1 MRFFWLILIC
11 LSVYTGYVYYKDDGL
26 DLPSLDD
33 SSTTSKDDAEESD
46 AETAQPEA
54 EEASK
59 SPSASNPSP
68 GRTSVTPAPKQDVAD
83 IEAEAKKIEE
93 TLSILAKDVETMK
106 LYEPKSPYAG
116 KVTLQNGNASA
127 QSPESEYL
135 TLNAVSENSTAISIT
150 GWKLESVVTKSE
162 ALIPEGARLLVSEN
176 DREKA
181 PIMLSPGETAYVV
194 TGLTPLRV
202 SFRENECSGYL
213 STEGSFSPS
222 LTRSCPL
229 PGDELLQYGSV
240 KSSDARCSE
249 YVRGIGQCEVKD
261 ASHIE
266 AAELSGSCE
275 MFISNVLTYEGCVEK
290 HRTDKTFYTSGA
302 WRVYLNRTGE
312 LWRSSKDVVRLL
324 DAEGKVV
331 SVLEY

>member
-1 MRFFWLILIC
+1 MRFFWLTLIC
-11 LSVYTGYVYYKDDGL
+11 LSLYTGYVYYKDDEL
-26 DLPSLDD
+26 NLPSLDN
-33 SSTTSKDDAEESD
+33 SSATSTEDVGVEEGTTAPPEREE
-46 AETAQPEA
+46 
-54 EEASK
+54 
-59 SPSASNPSP
+59 PSQTLSEGVPSS
-68 GRTSVTPAPKQDVAD
+68 GTTRGTPVPKQSAAD
-83 IEAEAKKIEE
+83 IEVEAKKIEE
-93 TLSILAKDVETMK
+93 TLSTLAKDVEAMK
-106 LYEPKSPYAG
+106 LFEPASPYAG
-116 KVTLQNGNASA
+116 KVKLTNGNASA

-135 TLNAVSENSTAISIT
+135 TVSALPGNSTAISIT

-162 ALIPEGARLLVSEN
+162 ALIPEGARLLVSEH

-181 PIMLSPGETAYVV
+181 PIMLTPGETAYVM
-194 TGLTPLRV
+194 TGFTPLRV

-222 LTRSCPL
+222 LARSCPL

-240 KSSDARCSE
+240 KTSDARCSE
-249 YVRGIGQCEVKD
+249 YVRGIGQCEVRD

-290 HRTDKTFYTSGA
+290 HRTDKSFYTSGA
-302 WRVYLNRTGE
+302 WRIYLNRTSE
-312 LWRSSKDVVRLL
+312 LWRSSKDVVRLF